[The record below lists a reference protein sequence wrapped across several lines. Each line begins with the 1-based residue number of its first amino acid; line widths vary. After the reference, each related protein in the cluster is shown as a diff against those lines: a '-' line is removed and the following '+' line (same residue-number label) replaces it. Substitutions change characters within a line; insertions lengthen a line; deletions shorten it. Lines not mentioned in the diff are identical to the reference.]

1 MNFLGKGK
9 KWGKGIKQQIY
20 QKIFFNIFF
29 SFKVGSDVVEFKEN
43 DLIVPAISGIGTWC
57 SHGIYD
63 SKELFLVEGDV
74 KDFIFLSILKVFLEF

>member
-1 MNFLGKGK
+1 LG
-9 KWGKGIKQQIY
+9 QIY
-20 QKIFFNIFF
+20 QNFLKFF
-29 SFKVGSDVVEFKEN
+29 SFKVGSDVAEFKEN

-74 KDFIFLSILKVFLEF
+74 KDFIFLSILKVFFLEFF